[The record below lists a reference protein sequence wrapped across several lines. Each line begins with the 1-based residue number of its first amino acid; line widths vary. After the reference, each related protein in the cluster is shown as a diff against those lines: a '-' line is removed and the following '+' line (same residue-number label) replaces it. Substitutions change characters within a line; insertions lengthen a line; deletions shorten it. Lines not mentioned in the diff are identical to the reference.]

1 MLIFDNFK
9 NFKGINCLTPGRT
22 KVLILSCSSG
32 GGHIKAAQSLC
43 LASRQFNELKIY
55 HIDVLKHMSKFFR
68 KVYADS
74 YINIVS
80 KSPNLYRHLYDMTDH
95 DKDTKVIMNH
105 MRYFLE
111 NLFTLFLR
119 NQLKKIKPDCIVFT
133 HFLPAEHFKRTRAKD
148 KYAKTY
154 AVVITDYDVHWLWVQ
169 KHIDLFF
176 VATEEMAIKL
186 ISRGIK
192 KEKTYVTGIPI
203 EPAFSKSYSKLQ
215 IKKNLGLKEN
225 LKTILFMSG
234 AYGVGKINVLI
245 DHLMNNIYTGN
256 DKTCTI

>member
-1 MLIFDNFK
+1 
-9 NFKGINCLTPGRT
+9 
-22 KVLILSCSSG
+22 
-32 GGHIKAAQSLC
+32 LC

-119 NQLKKIKPDCIVFT
+119 NQLKKSNLTVL
-133 HFLPAEHFKRTRAKD
+133 FLR
-148 KYAKTY
+148 
-154 AVVITDYDVHWLWVQ
+154 I
-169 KHIDLFF
+169 FF
-176 VATEEMAIKL
+176 LLNI
-186 ISRGIK
+186 
-192 KEKTYVTGIPI
+192 
-203 EPAFSKSYSKLQ
+203 
-215 IKKNLGLKEN
+215 LKEPEQ
-225 LKTILFMSG
+225 
-234 AYGVGKINVLI
+234 KINTPK
-245 DHLMNNIYTGN
+245 HMQ
-256 DKTCTI
+256 